1 MKNKI
6 KFNLARIIVIFTLFL
21 CYSCNSEEDTIPE
34 TEESIEAPVLT
45 TKTLATISLPSN
57 TIVTFKTEADG
68 IVFEASGDSD
78 NFGELDGLDD
88 LSLLDRFLTLTDENV
103 AVPTDLIKLEEDQKI
118 KEKALQRGTIEKH
131 STNIPVSKSFSN
143 HIKALPFP
151 SLCNGWKERYVENL
165 LSKPD
170 RVTISFK
177 NYNTYDLSGSELHNK
192 KNKCRRVQFGLTN
205 CDYNKELRIYHQYAP
220 NNGPAKT
227 YAIIDIPPR
236 KHKYYSK
243 SFFTKGRRYIY
254 ISSINEQRYGG
265 KVRFSGYKD
274 NVWGLDKN

>member
-6 KFNLARIIVIFTLFL
+6 NFNLVRILVIFTLFL
-21 CYSCNSEEDTIPE
+21 CYSCSSEEDTMPE
-34 TEESIEAPVLT
+34 TTEAVT

-57 TIVTFKTEADG
+57 TIITFKTESDG

-78 NFGELDGLDD
+78 NFGELDKLND
-88 LSLLDRFLTLTDENV
+88 LSLLDRFLTLTDKSI
-103 AVPTDLIKLEEDQKI
+103 AVPIDLIKLEEDQKI
-118 KEKALQRGTIEKH
+118 KEKALQRGIIEKH
-131 STNIPVSKSFSN
+131 STNIPISKSFLN

-151 SLCNGWKERYVENL
+151 SLCNGWEERYVEQT
-165 LSKPD
+165 LSNND
-170 RVTISFK
+170 RVTISYK
-177 NYNTYDLSGSELHNK
+177 NYDKYDISGSDLHSTLS
-192 KNKCRRVQFGLTN
+192 KCRRVQFGLTN

-243 SFFTKGRRYIY
+243 SFFTKGKRFIK
-254 ISSINEQRYGG
+254 IVSFNGHRYGG

>member
-6 KFNLARIIVIFTLFL
+6 KFNLVRIIVIFTLFL
-21 CYSCNSEEDTIPE
+21 CYSCSSEEDTIHKN
-34 TEESIEAPVLT
+34 EESIEIPVLT
-45 TKTLATISLPSN
+45 PKTLVTIELPSN
-57 TIVTFKTEADG
+57 TTITFKTETDG

-78 NFGELDGLDD
+78 NFGELDGLND
-88 LSLLDRFLTLTDENV
+88 LSLLDRFLTLTDESI

-118 KEKALQRGTIEKH
+118 KEKALQRATIEKH
-131 STNIPVSKSFSN
+131 SVNLSVAKSFSN
-143 HIKALPFP
+143 HIKALRFP
-151 SLCNGWKERYVENL
+151 SLCNGWKERYIENL
-165 LSKPD
+165 NSKPD

-177 NYNTYDLSGSELHNK
+177 NYNTYDISGSELHNK

-205 CDYNKELRIYHQYAP
+205 CDYNKELRIYHEYAT

-243 SFFTKGRRYIY
+243 SFFAKAKRFIKIVSFNGH
-254 ISSINEQRYGG
+254 RYGG

-274 NVWGLDKN
+274 NVWGLDNN

>member
-131 STNIPVSKSFSN
+131 SVNLPVAKSFLNDTRKNFLTLCGSPKQNNNFEGNDFFKQAYINFDTIITSTSNGKSNSNGKCKRIQYAISNCSYTNSLYVSYYYYPNTGPKKLYSLVNIPK
-143 HIKALPFP
+143 
-151 SLCNGWKERYVENL
+151 
-165 LSKPD
+165 
-170 RVTISFK
+170 
-177 NYNTYDLSGSELHNK
+177 
-192 KNKCRRVQFGLTN
+192 
-205 CDYNKELRIYHQYAP
+205 
-220 NNGPAKT
+220 
-227 YAIIDIPPR
+227 R

-243 SFFTKGRRYIY
+243 THFINSRKDVQISGAPDKRFVGYI
-254 ISSINEQRYGG
+254 
-265 KVRFSGYKD
+265 RFSKYK
-274 NVWGLDKN
+274 NGSVGGLGF